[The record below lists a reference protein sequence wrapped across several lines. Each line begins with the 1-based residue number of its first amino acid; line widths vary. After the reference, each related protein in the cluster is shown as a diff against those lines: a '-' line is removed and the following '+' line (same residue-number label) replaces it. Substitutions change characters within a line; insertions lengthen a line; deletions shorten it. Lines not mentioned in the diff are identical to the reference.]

1 MLRMSGERPGF
12 RLVYACLPMDQQREW
27 EERVRNRPRLR
38 TCLVLSLLTAS
49 AFAQKVK
56 VGYDKSAD
64 FSKYK
69 SYTWAAP
76 STPSSRPMLRE
87 IVIGSVD
94 HQLKSRGLARVE
106 NNGDLILIGNG
117 GMEYGINQ
125 AAGTPYVPTYAP
137 PTFDATVWTGA
148 SVLMAPYVPEGTLIL
163 EFVDRGTNKVVWGG
177 TLTQKLDVEQKQ
189 KSLELIDK
197 GIAKLLKQ
205 FPPKQSK

>member
-1 MLRMSGERPGF
+1 
-12 RLVYACLPMDQQREW
+12 MDQQQEW
-27 EERVRNRPRLR
+27 EESVGDRPSRLR
-38 TCLVLSLLTAS
+38 TCLVLSLLTTS

-69 SYTWAAP
+69 SYAWAAP
-76 STPSSRPMLRE
+76 STPSSRPLLRE
-87 IVIGSVD
+87 MVIGSVD

-125 AAGTPYVPTYAP
+125 AAGTPILPTYGGPP
-137 PTFDATVWTGA
+137 PTLDATMWTGATGA

-177 TLTQKLDVEQKQ
+177 TVTQKLDVEQKQ
-189 KSLELIDK
+189 KSLDLIDK

-205 FPPKQSK
+205 FPPKGSK

>member
-1 MLRMSGERPGF
+1 MGGSVRDRPS
-12 RLVYACLPMDQQREW
+12 
-27 EERVRNRPRLR
+27 RLR
-38 TCLVLSLLTAS
+38 WCLVLSLLTAS

-76 STPSSRPMLRE
+76 STPSSRPLLRE
-87 IVIGSVD
+87 MVIGSVD
-94 HQLKSRGLARVE
+94 HQLKSRGLARAE
-106 NNGDLILIGNG
+106 NNGDLILIGTG
-117 GMEYGINQ
+117 GMEYGVNQ
-125 AAGTPYVPTYAP
+125 AAGTPILPTYGGPP
-137 PTFDATVWTGA
+137 PTLDATMWAGATGA

-197 GIAKLLKQ
+197 GIAKLVKQ